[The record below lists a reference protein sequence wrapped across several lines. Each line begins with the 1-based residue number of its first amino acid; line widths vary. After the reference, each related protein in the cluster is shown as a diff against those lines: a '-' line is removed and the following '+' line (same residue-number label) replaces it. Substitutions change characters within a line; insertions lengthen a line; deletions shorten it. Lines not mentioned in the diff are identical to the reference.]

1 MSQLEN
7 ALLVSAAD
15 EPNSAAGKPQ
25 PPYHPSL
32 LNSKALDPPGTTI
45 PVAGHTVIADASGVH
60 VDGVNVGPG
69 GAPTSVS
76 GIAAVIH
83 GSSIVLAS
91 QIVPLAHPTLT
102 PTWTIDGYII
112 SPASDGISVDG

>member
-1 MSQLEN
+1 MSQIEN
-7 ALLVSAAD
+7 ALSVSAAD
-15 EPNSAAGKPQ
+15 GPNSAAGKPQ
-25 PPYHPSL
+25 PPHHPIL
-32 LNSKALDPPGTTI
+32 LNSKALEPLGTTI
-45 PVAGHTVIADASGVH
+45 SVAGHAVIADASGVR
-60 VDGVNVGPG
+60 VDGVNVEPG

-76 GIAAVIH
+76 EVAAVIH